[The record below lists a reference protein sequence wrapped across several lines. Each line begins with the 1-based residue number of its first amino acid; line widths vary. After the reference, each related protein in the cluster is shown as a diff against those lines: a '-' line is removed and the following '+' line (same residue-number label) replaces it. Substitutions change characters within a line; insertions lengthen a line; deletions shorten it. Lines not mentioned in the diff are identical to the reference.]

1 MEDLSKLLKDAPSNW
16 GRWGDN
22 DEVGAVNV
30 LQNEKVKAA
39 ASMIR
44 SGKVFTLGL
53 PMNSEDGDLCL
64 PARKPI
70 QKFMVSDKSYY
81 TSQRNEPQGGW
92 EFADD
97 MAVMYLQGSTQ
108 IDALGHVWYND
119 KLYNG
124 YDASTTI
131 GGLRKNGIN
140 PVAEH
145 GIVGRGVLVDVARHH
160 QVEYLAPD
168 YLVTLE
174 DVEKTL
180 AAQKTELRANDIL
193 ILRTGFYR
201 KFLDEGQEGYY
212 AGGLREPGMTYG
224 HDVVEWFRRWDIPVF
239 GTDTITNEQPIST
252 HTGTFAP
259 LHPALITRLGV
270 SMLEMLWL
278 EPLAEDCAQDG
289 QYDFMTVIS
298 PLKIH
303 GAAGSP
309 INPIAMK

>member
-1 MEDLSKLLKDAPSNW
+1 MEDLSKLFVHAPKNW
-16 GRWGDN
+16 GRWGED

-30 LQNEKVKAA
+30 LDDQQVKDA
-39 ASMIR
+39 ASLIR

-53 PMNSEDGDLCL
+53 PMNSETGDLCL

-70 QKFMVSDKSYY
+70 QKYMVSDKSFYL
-81 TSQRNEPQGGW
+81 SKRSEPQGGW

-97 MAVMYLQGSTQ
+97 MAILYLQGSTQ

-131 GGLRKNGIN
+131 GGLRKDSVYG
-140 PVAEH
+140 VAEH
-145 GIVGRGVLVDVARHH
+145 GIVGRGVLIDMARYH
-160 QVEYLAPD
+160 QVEYLPPD
-168 YLVTLE
+168 YLITL
-174 DVEKTL
+174 DDIEKTL
-180 AAQKTELRANDIL
+180 VAQNTKLRQNDIL
-193 ILRTGFYR
+193 LVRTGFYR
-201 KFLDEGQEGYY
+201 KFLNEGMEGYY
-212 AGGLREPGMTYG
+212 ADGLHEPGMTYSD
-224 HDVVEWFRRWDIPVF
+224 DVVQWFRQWDIPVY
-239 GTDTITNEQPIST
+239 GTDTITNEQPTSA

-259 LHPALITRLGV
+259 LHPALITGLGV

-278 EPLAEDCAQDG
+278 ESLAADCEHDG
-289 QYDFMTVIS
+289 QYDFMLVIS

-309 INPIAMK
+309 INPIAIK

>member
-1 MEDLSKLLKDAPSNW
+1 MEDLSKLLQNAPNNW
-16 GRWGDN
+16 NRWGES

-30 LQNEKVKAA
+30 LSNQQVKNA
-39 ASMIR
+39 ASLVR

-53 PMNSEDGDLCL
+53 PMNSESGDLSL

-81 TSQRNEPQGGW
+81 TSNRRVPEGGW

-97 MAVMYLQGSTQ
+97 MAIMYLQGSTQ

-124 YDASTTI
+124 YDASTTV
-131 GGLRKNGIN
+131 GGLRKNSIYA
-140 PVAEH
+140 VAEH
-145 GIVGRGVLVDVARHH
+145 GIVGRGVLVDVARFHG
-160 QVEYLAPD
+160 VEYLAPD
-168 YLVTLE
+168 ALVTLE

-180 AAQKTELRANDIL
+180 ASQNTELKEHDIL
-193 ILRTGFYR
+193 LLRTGFYR

-212 AGGLREPGMTYG
+212 DDGLHEPGMTYS
-224 HDVVEWFRRWDIPVF
+224 DEVVQWFRHWDIPVF
-239 GTDTITNEQPIST
+239 GTDTITNEQPISDN
-252 HTGTFAP
+252 TGTFAP
-259 LHPALITRLGV
+259 LHPALITGLGV
-270 SMLEMLWL
+270 SLLEMLWL
-278 EPLAEDCAQDG
+278 EPLAEDCAKDG
-289 QYDFMTVIS
+289 QYDFMTVIA

-309 INPIAMK
+309 INPVAVK